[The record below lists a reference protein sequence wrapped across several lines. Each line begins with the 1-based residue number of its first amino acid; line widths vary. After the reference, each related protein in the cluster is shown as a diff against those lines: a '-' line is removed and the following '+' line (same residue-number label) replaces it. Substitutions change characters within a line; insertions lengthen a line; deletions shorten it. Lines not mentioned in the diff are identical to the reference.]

1 MATSPRNAGR
11 WILTGLFAAGTVA
24 AMAAT
29 VLWVRDAVNTAFFL
43 RSESDAQRA
52 RAALQESVD
61 RHVRDVGQVAA
72 DVSDE
77 ADFGPDAFQRRAARA
92 VGDGAAVRA
101 LDFLDRSGRALW
113 TFPFSPERA
122 GRALAGDRADAATRA
137 ERTQRTTASGLIEMW
152 DGGVGVALYAP
163 VFRRAAWSGLV
174 ESTLEVL
181 RVAAGGAPALGD
193 RFDVTIVDERQGREY
208 RATESRGRAPAA
220 YDNYFP
226 LALADRTWWII
237 LHPLRPPPALAI
249 VSSTLF
255 AEALLGGLIVYLLW
269 RRKSP

>member
-1 MATSPRNAGR
+1 MANSLRNAGR
-11 WILTGLFAAGTVA
+11 RILTGLFAAGTGT

-29 VLWVRDAVNTAFFL
+29 VLWVRDAVNTAYFL
-43 RSESDAQRA
+43 RSEKDAQSA
-52 RAALQESVD
+52 RAALQESID
-61 RHVRDVGQVAA
+61 RDVRDVGQVAD

-122 GRALAGDRADAATRA
+122 DRALTGDRADAAGRA
-137 ERTQRTTASGLIEMW
+137 EHTQRTTASGFIDLW

-163 VFRRAAWSGLV
+163 VFRRASLSGLV

-181 RVAAGGAPALGD
+181 RVATGGAPALGD
-193 RFDVTIVDERQGREY
+193 RFDVTIVDEKQGREFNP
-208 RATESRGRAPAA
+208 TESPGRAPAA

-226 LALADRTWWII
+226 LTLADRTWWII

-249 VSSTLF
+249 VTAALC
-255 AEALLGGLIVYLLW
+255 AEALLGGFFIYLLW